1 MLYHGL
7 TVLVAF
13 AVSVVG
19 TRWFIDWL
27 ADRSLVAVE
36 NNRTMHTG
44 AVPQGG
50 GAPVMLAVIVATALT
65 SKVDDRVLVLLVV
78 AAGLTALSAANDR
91 RDIAFPVRL
100 VAHFAAGVVAL
111 VWVLSAD
118 GLVFGGVLPFVLD
131 RLITLVALVWFM
143 NLYNFM
149 DGIDGIAGVETIAL
163 AAGCFALLGGMPF
176 GGLELALMGAAAGF
190 LVWNWHKARIFLG
203 DVGSIPLGFLLGV
216 LLIHLAMTQSL
227 AAAVVLPL
235 YYLVDAT
242 WTLVVRIAR
251 GERPWDAHREHAYQR
266 AARALGSHSAVVMR
280 VAACNVVLIGAAFVA
295 VTLPVVGLGIGIC
308 AVALLLFWLE
318 QAAARGTGVTAA

>member
-1 MLYHGL
+1 MMWQLGL
-7 TVLVAF
+7 TALVAF
-13 AVSVVG
+13 AVSVGG

-27 ADRSLVAVE
+27 RDKALVAVE

-50 GAPVMLAVIVATALT
+50 GAPVLVAVVVAVVLIGQVDERLLILLA
-65 SKVDDRVLVLLVV
+65 V
-78 AAGLTALSAANDR
+78 AAGLAALSAVNDW

-100 VAHFAAGVVAL
+100 AAHFVAGFVAL
-111 VWVLSAD
+111 AWVLPGASM
-118 GLVFGGVLPFVLD
+118 VFGGVLPLAVD
-131 RLITLVALVWFM
+131 RVVTLVALVWFM

-149 DGIDGIAGVETIAL
+149 DGIDGMAGVETIAL
-163 AAGCFALLGGMPF
+163 AGGCFALLGGVPF

-190 LVWNWHKARIFLG
+190 LVWNWHRARIFLG

-216 LLIHLAMTQSL
+216 LLIHLAMTHSL

-242 WTLVVRIAR
+242 WTLVARVAR
-251 GERPWDAHREHAYQR
+251 GERPWEAHREHAYQR
-266 AARALGSHSAVVMR
+266 AARALGSHSAVVVR
-280 VAACNVVLIGAAFVA
+280 VAACNGVLIGAAFVA

-308 AVALLLFWLE
+308 AVAVLLFWME
-318 QAAARGTGVTAA
+318 QVSAREVVNTP